1 MGHQSF
7 VAARVGAQ
15 GFEVNLS
22 ALDMVL
28 AQGDGEIPTPQER
41 AHPGRGDFGIAIRG
55 WVIERRMAHATEVID
70 NLEAGVGASA
80 GGTKGGD
87 HEIEGALEFVSALPA
102 KFFRSE
108 KRAQRS
114 PNIAARL
121 CEDGCDLANRIGGR
135 FVSDK
140 TAAKL

>member
-28 AQGDGEIPTPQER
+28 AQGDGEIPTPEER
-41 AHPGRGDFGIAIRG
+41 AHPGRRDFGIAIRG
-55 WVIERRMAHATEVID
+55 RIIERCVAHASEVID
-70 NLEAGVGASA
+70 NLEAGVGARA

-87 HEIEGALEFVSALPA
+87 NEIEGALEFISALPA
-102 KFFRSE
+102 KFVRSE
-108 KRAQRS
+108 KS
-114 PNIAARL
+114 
-121 CEDGCDLANRIGGR
+121 
-135 FVSDK
+135 
-140 TAAKL
+140 